1 MCSSDLLLVQLRSPP
16 SDDEVAALARG
27 LAAPTRIEADTL
39 RFSLAL
45 DADVPGVVRTILD
58 RANVAD
64 LRLEDPSLEELVAG
78 FYEGPR

>member
-1 MCSSDLLLVQLRSPP
+1 MAFLFPQKP
-16 SDDEVAALARG
+16 
-27 LAAPTRIEADTL
+27 AAPAPEASAPIDP
-39 RFSLAL
+39 AQV
-45 DADVPGVVRTILD
+45 DAAVRTILD